1 MTFTGTDAYGNG
13 TVCRGGRSW
22 RNYKEGAELAASKR
36 QTTFAKMAREQAMR
50 EKRVRKQEKKDDKK
64 QAAIDAANGVVTSE
78 EPLVSSEE
86 DPAESRP

>member
-1 MTFTGTDAYGNG
+1 M
-13 TVCRGGRSW
+13 
-22 RNYKEGAELAASKR
+22 AASKR

-78 EPLVSSEE
+78 ESPVSGE
-86 DPAESRP
+86 DDPNETRS